1 MTFLLKLYLRYAK
14 IIVQL
19 QEKQRKMKVYIE
31 GKLIMD
37 KVKLLIVD
45 DDKKYAEGIVEFIK
59 TTEDIEAVG
68 CAENGEEAVGM
79 IRETNPDVVLLDAI
93 LPKLDG
99 MGVLRRVAALDMPK
113 KPIFILNSASS
124 LPSLYD
130 MAASH
135 GALYFMIKPQK
146 EESICD
152 VVRDLCGIKRAHKA
166 EIPTGVSDKSYDLE
180 TLVTEFIHDLGVP
193 AHIKGYHYLRTAI
206 MMVVNDMDLLNYI
219 TKELYPEI
227 AKAYQTT
234 SSRVERAIRHSIEV
248 AWTRGKPQTMNEVF
262 GYTINTGKGKPTNS
276 EFIAMVAD
284 RIRLKVKV

>member
-1 MTFLLKLYLRYAK
+1 
-14 IIVQL
+14 
-19 QEKQRKMKVYIE
+19 
-31 GKLIMD
+31 MD

-45 DDKKYAEGIVEFIK
+45 DDKKYSEEIEDYIK
-59 TTEDIEAVG
+59 TTDDISSAG
-68 CAENGEEAVGM
+68 CAEDGEEAVDM
-79 IRETNPDVVLLDAI
+79 IRLTQPDVVLLDVI

-99 MGVLRRVAALDMPK
+99 IGVLRRVSASDMPV
-113 KPIFILNSASS
+113 KPMFIINSASS
-124 LPSLYD
+124 LPSLYEV
-130 MAASH
+130 AASY
-135 GALYFMIKPQK
+135 GASYFMIKPQK
-146 EESICD
+146 AESICD
-152 VVRDLCGIKRAHKA
+152 VVRDLCGIKRTHKA
-166 EIPTGVSDKSYDLE
+166 EVPAGISDKAYDLE
-180 TLVTEFIHDLGVP
+180 TLVTDFIHDLGVP

-206 MMVVNDMDLLNYI
+206 MMVVKDMDLLNYI

-284 RIRLKVKV
+284 RIRLKVK